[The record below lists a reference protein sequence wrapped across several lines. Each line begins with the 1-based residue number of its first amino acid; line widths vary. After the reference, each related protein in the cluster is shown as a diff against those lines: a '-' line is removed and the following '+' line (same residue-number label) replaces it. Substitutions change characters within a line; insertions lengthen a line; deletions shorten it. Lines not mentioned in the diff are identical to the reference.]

1 MVCTGVNWVNVG
13 PEPSGPCALRGMPY
27 WKYAV
32 VARPSGFTNPENAAP
47 FGPVTVGAPVI
58 TGDGGPD

>member
-1 MVCTGVNWVNVG
+1 
-13 PEPSGPCALRGMPY
+13 MPY

-32 VARPSGFTNPENAAP
+32 VASPSGFTDPKNAAP

-58 TGDGGPD
+58 TGDGGAVIAAESATVELP